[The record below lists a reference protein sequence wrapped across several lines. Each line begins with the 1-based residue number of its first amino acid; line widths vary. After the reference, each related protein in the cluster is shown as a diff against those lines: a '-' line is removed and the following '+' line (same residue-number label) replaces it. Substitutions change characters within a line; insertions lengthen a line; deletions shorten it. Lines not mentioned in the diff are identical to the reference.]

1 MFWSCLF
8 CVAACLRVCVSA
20 LLQFC
25 SGYFGVGICVVGL
38 CVVVAVWLL
47 DCVAV
52 SRRCS
57 VALSRRCVAKA
68 ARRRFTASGGRP
80 SCCSDA

>member
-1 MFWSCLF
+1 LP
-8 CVAACLRVCVSA
+8 RVCVSA
-20 LLQFC
+20 CLRVC

-52 SRRCS
+52 SRRCG
-57 VALSRRCVAKA
+57 VAALRC
-68 ARRRFTASGGRP
+68 GGGPPPLHLPPPAGDRP
-80 SCCSDA
+80 AVRTRDRHVV

>member
-1 MFWSCLF
+1 MF
-8 CVAACLRVCVSA
+8 ACLRV
-20 LLQFC
+20 C
-25 SGYFGVGICVVGL
+25 SGYFGVEICVVGL

-57 VALSRRCVAKA
+57 VAVSRRCVAEA
-68 ARRRFTASGGRP
+68 ARRRFTCRLRRATVLLFGRVIDT
-80 SCCSDA
+80 S

>member
-8 CVAACLRVCVSA
+8 CVAACLH
-20 LLQFC
+20 FC

-57 VALSRRCVAKA
+57 VAALRRCVAEA
-68 ARRRFTASGGRP
+68 ARRRFTCRLRRATVLLFGRVIDT
-80 SCCSDA
+80 S

>member
-1 MFWSCLF
+1 LP
-8 CVAACLRVCVSA
+8 RVCVSA
-20 LLQFC
+20 CLRVC

-52 SRRCS
+52 SRRC
-57 VALSRRCVAKA
+57 VAKA

-80 SCCSDA
+80 SCCSDAWSTRR